1 MAVRTDITVDYKVS
15 PRIITIAVPSTSI
28 TIEDLYDTLRTI
40 EDDVDNLDDAFLISA
55 GGREQLGGGIRV
67 GVTATLNNARLAF
80 QARRIPLST
89 GTVTS
94 AGSPEIG
101 SPTSFGSP
109 PKTGRVLN
117 DSIATFQADGVSAG
131 DIVFNCT
138 DQSVGEVSA
147 ANSETEV
154 VLGGTS
160 CAPGAP
166 EGGLGGG
173 SDNTFETGDVYAIY
187 DIVQC
192 QITEGNLVATGPAG
206 AGSPDTATTLDPVFP
221 TFGTQVVRSSTTAG
235 VQIETG
241 ISGLTGAEVALLTL
255 ASTSAAD
262 TWDEL
267 RAAHGISGSFGEAI
281 TLILNSIGS
290 PIGGSPTGGQLTVA
304 NIVAGVWSELVLGS
318 PLPFPIGA
326 AGNVLA
332 LISETAGLTQA
343 QVSTAVWSARS
354 DEFSGSPIIGSPTT
368 MGAQL
373 NLVTAKSCDILTFT
387 ETLLKF
393 QANRTV
399 LDKIAFTLT
408 IYDNDRVTPIRVF
421 DLRELGVGPS
431 ITEITE
437 RLPASGSP
445 LTP

>member
-80 QARRIPLST
+80 EARRIPLST

-94 AGSPEIG
+94 AGSPQVG
-101 SPTSFGSP
+101 SPTSAGSP
-109 PKTGRVLN
+109 PQTGRILN
-117 DSIATFQADGVSAG
+117 DSIATFQADGVGAG

-138 DQSVGEVSA
+138 DQSVGEISA

-166 EGGLGGG
+166 SGGLGGG
-173 SDNTFETGDVYAIY
+173 TDNTFETGDLYAIY
-187 DIVQC
+187 DVIQC
-192 QITEGNLVATGPAG
+192 QITEGNLVAVGPPG
-206 AGSPDTATTLDPVFP
+206 AGSPSTNTTLDPVFP
-221 TFGTQVVRSSTTAG
+221 TFGTQIVRSSSTAG
-235 VQIETG
+235 VQVETG

-267 RAAHGISGSFGEAI
+267 RAAHSISGSFGEAI

-290 PIGGSPTGGQLTVA
+290 PITGSPPQLTVA
-304 NIVAGVWSELVLGS
+304 NIVSGVWNELVLGS
-318 PLPFPIGA
+318 PRPFPVGA

-332 LISETAGLTQA
+332 LISETSGLTQA
-343 QVSTAVWSARS
+343 QVSTAVWGTRAADYPFGSPMP
-354 DEFSGSPIIGSPTT
+354 GSPIS

-373 NLVTAKSCDILTFT
+373 NLTTDKTCDILTFT

-399 LDKIAFTLT
+399 LDKVAFTLT
-408 IYDNDRVTPIRVF
+408 IYDNDGVTPIRVF